1 MCFNNGLLVLCPVS
15 CPLASP
21 FTALVKH
28 EYLGRPC
35 IECLIAKCSPSVS
48 LVPLQTSIED
58 PLKAFIHSHHSA
70 GIITIGGD
78 DNYNDHA
85 FFF

>member
-1 MCFNNGLLVLCPVS
+1 MSFIKGMLVLCPVS
-15 CPLASP
+15 TPLASR
-21 FTALVKH
+21 FTALVKPT
-28 EYLGRPC
+28 YLDRPC
-35 IECLIAKCSPSVS
+35 IICLIAKCSPSVS

-58 PLKAFIHSHHSA
+58 PLKAFIHGHHSA